1 MKLYVEKSAWAG
13 RRAPGTPPERKIDDL
28 EFELKK
34 GKENILEQH
43 TYSTVNGKG
52 VYKLYFTIID
62 IQEDCVTI
70 KTSKPMSEGEDGI
83 FLASKQTEFKIV
95 KDKKTVI
102 KTLSMDAGTI
112 YVFTLK

>member
-34 GKENILEQH
+34 GEENILEQH

-62 IQEDCVTI
+62 IQEDYVII
-70 KTSKPMSEGEDGI
+70 KTSEPMSEGEEGI
-83 FLASKQTEFKIV
+83 FLASKQTEYKIK
-95 KDKKTVI
+95 KDEQTVL
-102 KTLSMDAGTI
+102 KTLSMDAGRI
-112 YVFTLK
+112 YKFILK